1 MSLRGAIGRDVNIET
16 KATKQSQLIINC
28 LLRGDCFAPLAM
40 TYNRDMI
47 ATLRGEISQI
57 EESALILEV
66 GGVGLRVFVPAPLR
80 TRMKAGEALLLYT
93 HLVVREDS
101 LTLYGFEAQSE
112 RELFTILLGVDGVGP
127 KVALSVLSTMTLDAI
142 QRAVFAD
149 EAELLGR
156 VPGVGKKTAQKM
168 ALHLKDKLKPT
179 DALAQ
184 VAAMSETDSE
194 VLAALTAL
202 GYSVVEAQS
211 AIQSLPKDAPD
222 DTEERLR
229 LTLQY
234 FQ

>member
-1 MSLRGAIGRDVNIET
+1 
-16 KATKQSQLIINC
+16 
-28 LLRGDCFAPLAM
+28 
-40 TYNRDMI
+40 MI
-47 ATLRGEISQI
+47 ATLRGEIAQI
-57 EESALILEV
+57 EENALVLEV

-80 TRMKAGEALLLYT
+80 GRLKAGEVILLYT
-93 HLVVREDS
+93 HLVVREDA
-101 LTLYGFEAQSE
+101 LILYGFETQSE
-112 RELFTILLGVDGVGP
+112 RELFNVLLGVDGVGP
-127 KVALSVLSTMTLDAI
+127 KVALSVLSTLSLDAV

-149 EAELLGR
+149 EAEVLSR

-168 ALHLKDKLKPT
+168 ALHLKDKLKPMDT
-179 DALAQ
+179 LAT
-184 VAAMSETDSE
+184 VAAMTDRDSE

-229 LTLQY
+229 MALQY